1 MLAKLAYW
9 AAVIVVSLA
18 LLVAL
23 IVFFESRDDSAL
35 GQAGAALPSDGVA
48 AATASGA

>member
-9 AAVIVVSLA
+9 AAVVVVSLA

-23 IVFFESRDDSAL
+23 ILFFESRDDSVLGARILLPYAL
-35 GQAGAALPSDGVA
+35 SP
-48 AATASGA
+48 ASVIDV